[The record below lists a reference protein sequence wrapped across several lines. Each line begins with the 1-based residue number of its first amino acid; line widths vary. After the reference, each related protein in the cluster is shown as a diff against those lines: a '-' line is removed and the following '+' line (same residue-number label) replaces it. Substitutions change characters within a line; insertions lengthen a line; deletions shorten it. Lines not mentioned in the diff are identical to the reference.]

1 MVCLLVNYFIRWWN
15 IEDSQSNFQF
25 GTQQVHDICIK
36 FPDFCKMVNVLGQE
50 RFKNISSAYYRGAH
64 GVVLVYDITS
74 QKSLDHLDTWLEELD
89 KYDSEDKEK
98 MMVRLVVGNKSD
110 QAHARQV
117 ESEKGML
124 WAEQRGISFLGM
136 HKFIYIKIINY

>member
-1 MVCLLVNYFIRWWN
+1 MY
-15 IEDSQSNFQF
+15 
-25 GTQQVHDICIK
+25 K

-89 KYDSEDKEK
+89 KYDVFSED
-98 MMVRLVVGNKSD
+98 MDMGLLAS
-110 QAHARQV
+110 
-117 ESEKGML
+117 
-124 WAEQRGISFLGM
+124 
-136 HKFIYIKIINY
+136 

>member
-1 MVCLLVNYFIRWWN
+1 MY
-15 IEDSQSNFQF
+15 
-25 GTQQVHDICIK
+25 K

-117 ESEKGML
+117 ESEKGKL